1 MLHERVEGEELA
13 LVPEAKLI
21 LKHTFDLEH
30 HVLGTAYL
38 PRKRGSGA
46 GAGGWE
52 RYVCRSTVIGCSPS
66 DNRRRQTLRTAWRVS
81 SNSGVSHTKVLKLL
95 MQMLSPIDGIACCC
109 AKGRDEA
116 VLMRFVGGPLGLS
129 TSSRK
134 HAGWRK
140 GAARAELSAV
150 QPRRSSTCTWGWTV
164 GCTSSIRVQHGG
176 STRLRRSSCRV
187 LRLG

>member
-1 MLHERVEGEELA
+1 MRAHWGQ
-13 LVPEAKLI
+13 
-21 LKHTFDLEH
+21 
-30 HVLGTAYL
+30 
-38 PRKRGSGA
+38 RGHA
-46 GAGGWE
+46 CA
-52 RYVCRSTVIGCSPS
+52 
-66 DNRRRQTLRTAWRVS
+66 LRTAWRVS